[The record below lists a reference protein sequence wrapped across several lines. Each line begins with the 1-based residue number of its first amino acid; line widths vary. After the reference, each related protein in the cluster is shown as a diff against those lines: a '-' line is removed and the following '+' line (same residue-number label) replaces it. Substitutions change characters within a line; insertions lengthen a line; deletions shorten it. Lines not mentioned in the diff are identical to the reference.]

1 MSKSNLFASVAFAA
15 LVLASILALAFRT
28 GSSGGWGQVALGAL
42 TIALVLLVANL
53 LVSLWARKPRRR
65 AASLGAQRSG
75 AIVVQSA
82 RTGGLQAFLKID
94 GAIDPVLYVTA
105 LIEPGG
111 ISFWRNYS
119 PPQVWASVDAD
130 EILGVE
136 VEDFV
141 ESGRLRYRLRFSMQ
155 GGDLLLPVLGAGLIG
170 LMSPKFSEVESLA
183 ESARIVL
190 NLS

>member
-15 LVLASILALAFRT
+15 LVLASILALAFRA
-28 GSSGGWGQVALGAL
+28 GSSGGWEQVALGAL
-42 TIALVLLVANL
+42 TIAFVVVVWNMLA
-53 LVSLWARKPRRR
+53 SLWARKPRSR
-65 AASLGAQRSG
+65 AAILGAQRSG

-82 RTGGLQAFLKID
+82 RIGGLQAFLKVD

-105 LIEPGG
+105 LIEPEG
-111 ISFWRNYS
+111 ISLWRNYS

-136 VEDFV
+136 VEEFV
-141 ESGRLRYRLRFSMQ
+141 ESGRSRCRLRFSIH
-155 GGDLLLPVLGAGLIG
+155 GGDLLLPVLGVGLIG
-170 LMSPKFSEVESLA
+170 MMSPKLSEVESLA